1 MTKRVYIKPETE
13 TVIVRL
19 FNSVL
24 DTVGTET
31 GSYGADGGDM
41 EARGQSFFDEE
52 EEEDGLWTR
61 NTSNVTN
68 KLWLE

>member
-1 MTKRVYIKPETE
+1 MTKRVYIKPETD

-41 EARGQSFFDEE
+41 EARSQNFFDEE
-52 EEEDGLWTR
+52 EEDLQVWNAGY
-61 NTSNVTN
+61 TSS